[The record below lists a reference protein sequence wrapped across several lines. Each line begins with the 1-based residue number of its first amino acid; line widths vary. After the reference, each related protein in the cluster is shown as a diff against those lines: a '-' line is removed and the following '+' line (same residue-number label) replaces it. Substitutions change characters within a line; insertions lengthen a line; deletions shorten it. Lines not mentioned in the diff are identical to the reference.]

1 MRMPRCSSTEQAVS
15 QMARL
20 GADEVGFRVSVLLI
34 ITLGLLEGL
43 LCQVCAS
50 CWSCTYKK
58 YPPCFIDEG
67 PQSHRSI
74 CPNQLGQSM
83 IET

>member
-20 GADEVGFRVSVLLI
+20 RADEVGFRVSVLLV

-67 PQSHRSI
+67 PQ
-74 CPNQLGQSM
+74 NQKYLPKPVRAKYD
-83 IET
+83 